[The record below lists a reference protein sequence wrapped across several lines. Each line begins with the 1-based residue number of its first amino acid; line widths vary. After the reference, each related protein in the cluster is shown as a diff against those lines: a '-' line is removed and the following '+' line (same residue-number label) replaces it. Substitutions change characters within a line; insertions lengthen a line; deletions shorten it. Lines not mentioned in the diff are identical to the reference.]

1 MNMLMRALIGV
12 VFLGHLTVAFA
23 EPTLLRFARLI
34 DGTGEA
40 LDAREI
46 VVDDG
51 AILAVGSDLDARY
64 PGAMQIVLDDLVGL
78 PGLIDAHVHV
88 TYGLAGPSQGDGWT
102 ELFSTPA
109 PERLVASTRNARR
122 TLETGVTSAR
132 DLSGFD
138 GVDYQLKALID
149 AGVVPGPRLFL
160 SGPGIHPLTLKPLA
174 EGETRDTVAEF
185 IELTEQR
192 IAEGAEW
199 LKIFAT
205 TGSADDLTGQQ
216 LFFYPEIKAA
226 TDTAHA
232 AGLKV
237 ALHSYGPSAVSDAL
251 RAGVDSI
258 EHPVGLDDLLLKQWA
273 ATDTIYVPTIDH
285 NRYYAD
291 HRDEY
296 GYDETVESDL
306 HKFVQRNVES
316 LRLAHQAGL
325 TIAMGSDAVMSGFG
339 QNTLELEWFIK
350 AGMTNAEAIQTAT
363 VNGARLIGQE
373 QTLGRLQSGF
383 AADIVAVEGDP
394 LRDIDALTRNVK
406 WVMKNG
412 EVVVDRVREER
423 GER

>member
-1 MNMLMRALIGV
+1 MNMLMRVL
-12 VFLGHLTVAFA
+12 LGMVLCGQLTVAFA
-23 EPTLLRFARLI
+23 EPTLLRFGGLI
-34 DGTGEA
+34 DGTGEK

-51 AILAVGSDLDARY
+51 VILAVGGDLDTRY
-64 PGAMQIVLDDLVGL
+64 PGATEIVLEDLVAL

-88 TYGLAGPSQGDGWT
+88 TYGLAGPSKGDAWT

-109 PERLVASTRNARR
+109 PERLVASTRNAKRA
-122 TLETGVTSAR
+122 LETGITSAR

-149 AGVVPGPRLFL
+149 AGVVPGPRLFV
-160 SGPGIHPLTLKPLA
+160 SGAGIHPLTLKPLA
-174 EGETRDTVAEF
+174 EGETRDNVAEF
-185 IELTEQR
+185 VEIAEQR
-192 IAEGAEW
+192 IAEGADW

-205 TGSADDLTGQQ
+205 TGSADDLTGEQ

-237 ALHSYGPSAVSDAL
+237 ALHSYGPSAVADAL

-258 EHPVGLDDLLLKQWA
+258 EHPVGLNDELLELWA

-296 GYDETVESDL
+296 GYDESVESDL
-306 HKFVQRNVES
+306 YKFVQRNVAS
-316 LRLAHQAGL
+316 LRLAHKAGL

-339 QNTLELEWFIK
+339 QNTLELEWFVE
-350 AGMTNAEAIQTAT
+350 AGITPAEAIQTAT
-363 VNGARLIGQE
+363 VNGARLLGQE
-373 QTLGRLQSGF
+373 QNLGRLQSGF
-383 AADIVAVEGDP
+383 AADIVAVDGDP
-394 LRDIDALTRNVK
+394 LRDIRALTRNVK

-412 EVVVDRVREER
+412 EVVIDEVRGER
-423 GER
+423 GE